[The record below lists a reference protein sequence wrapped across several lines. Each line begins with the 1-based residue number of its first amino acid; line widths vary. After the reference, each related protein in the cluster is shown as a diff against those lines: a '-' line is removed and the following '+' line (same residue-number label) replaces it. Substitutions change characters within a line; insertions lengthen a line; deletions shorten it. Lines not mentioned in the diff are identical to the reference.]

1 MSTCRCLTAWIAPG
15 TQKQDGAHVP
25 SPETDRARQLR
36 KNMTTSEWRVWSYL
50 KGRQL
55 DGWKF
60 RKQAPIGPY
69 IVDFACFAARL
80 VVELDGNSHD
90 DVVADH
96 DERRQAWLESQGFK
110 VLRLSADYPEMDPI
124 EGVWEAIDLA
134 LSEVPAPL
142 APSTRM
148 RRGRPS

>member
-1 MSTCRCLTAWIAPG
+1 
-15 TQKQDGAHVP
+15 
-25 SPETDRARQLR
+25 
-36 KNMTTSEWRVWSYL
+36 MTTSEWRVWSYL